1 MTRRQRVEAAFSGD
15 PVDRVPISFWQHFPG
30 RDHTAELLAQATLD
44 YQRRYDLDFIKLMP
58 TGMYSVV
65 DYGVAVVPSG
75 DAVGTTRYASG
86 PVSGPED
93 WARLRPVSPQQGVL
107 AEQVRAVRLV
117 RAAVGPD
124 VPVLQTIFSPLT
136 MVAKILGGPAP
147 TQLLAHEAVLA
158 SVLERLADD
167 VVAFARACMAAGA
180 DGFFFATQ
188 LATQSDSLPAIYTRF
203 GVPYDLE
210 VLHALRPHAWA
221 LVLHLHGER
230 PMFELADGYPIDAV
244 NWHARETEPSLAE
257 GMRRTGRALM
267 GGVARM
273 GAVLTGPPAAVVQE
287 VRDAV
292 AQTGGR
298 RFIVAPGCVL
308 PTTAP
313 HENLV
318 ALRRAVDA

>member
-1 MTRRQRVEAAFSGD
+1 MTRRQRIEAALRGD
-15 PVDRVPISFWQHFPG
+15 PVDRMPIGFWQHFPG
-30 RDHTAELLAQATLD
+30 RDHTAELLAQATLA

-65 DYGVAVVPSG
+65 DYGVATVPSG
-75 DAVGTTRYASG
+75 DAMGTTRHASG
-86 PVSGPED
+86 PIRDPGD
-93 WARLRPVSPQQGVL
+93 WVRLRPASPRQGVL
-107 AEQVRAVRLV
+107 AEQVRTVALV
-117 RAAVGPD
+117 RAAIGRD
-124 VPVLQTIFSPLT
+124 VPVLQTVFSPLT
-136 MVAKILGGPAP
+136 MVAKILGTSAP
-147 TQLLAHEAVLA
+147 RQLLAHGPVLA
-158 SVLERLADD
+158 SVLDQLAED
-167 VVAFARACMAAGA
+167 VVAFARACLAAGA

-188 LATQSDSLPAIYTRF
+188 LATQNDCLPDIYARF

-210 VLHALRPHAWA
+210 VLRALRPHAWA

-230 PMFELADGYPIDAV
+230 PMFELADAYPIDAV

-257 GMRRTGRALM
+257 GMRRTSRALM

-273 GAVLTGPPAAVVQE
+273 GAALHGPPAAVVQE
-287 VRDAV
+287 VRDAI

-313 HENLV
+313 HENLM